1 MDYNTQRSKIL
12 LPEYGRTVQN
22 MVAQVLTL
30 ENRAQRQKAA
40 ERVVRV
46 MANMFPQNKNV
57 PDFRHK
63 LWDHLALMA
72 DYRLDIDYP
81 YGRPMPKPADARPA
95 RIAYP
100 SHRIGFRHYGKIL
113 EAFVEH
119 LNHLPEGEEKQ
130 QLARLVAG
138 QMKHSL
144 AEWNKDSMS
153 NDKVVADLARYTH
166 GKVQLDP
173 ALLKGSGQHQAGHTA
188 GVMRQVRGK
197 RGRRS

>member
-1 MDYNTQRSKIL
+1 
-12 LPEYGRTVQN
+12 

-153 NDKVVADLARYTH
+153 NDKVVLIWPVIRTARCSLT
-166 GKVQLDP
+166 P
-173 ALLKGSGQHQAGHTA
+173 PCSKGAAST
-188 GVMRQVRGK
+188 RQVMQPASCVRCVASGAAVPD
-197 RGRRS
+197 GRTVAPLFIIS